1 MSAQQQVAGRIYRPV
16 GPKQIAIGQL
26 WSKGGQFSLA
36 QGVDLSLPI
45 MGIRI
50 VFKGRIDVNTADY
63 TSVNPEGVL
72 NLITR
77 ILITGT
83 NARQGGNVTLVDLDL
98 PTAWMMNSMFNP
110 LGNLFIM
117 QSVQRPNPTTPLIG
131 SATATLENSYFLG
144 TAAGGNFDFIVVC
157 DIPFHPHHCGVIFR
171 PGFGVRQEE
180 WKNSIQI
187 QLTYGN
193 QADAADGALGV
204 SAATTTTD
212 FTGYGVDTGSPTV
225 DVYSLPYEMGLD
237 LAPTV
242 LPGVLSRI
250 SSPIST
256 VLTQAGSNVQLGIL
270 QPKPTTRII
279 FKVGT
284 STTSP
289 YFATLSDTNAT
300 ALGITVGGNR
310 VVRELDD
317 IWAHANDQ
325 VAYYGRPHIQ
335 GYNLLDFIQ
344 SGSPFSAYPGDL
356 VGPGVLFT
364 LNANVAGVANSRGLI
379 VQEQMLYAPGGSFY
393 GA

>member
-1 MSAQQQVAGRIYRPV
+1 MLNKFQAGQIYRPV
-16 GPKQIAIGQL
+16 GPKQVAVGQV
-26 WSKGGQFSLA
+26 WAQGAGFSLA

-45 MGIRI
+45 MGVRL
-50 VFKGRIDVNTADY
+50 VFKGRVTVGTANY

-72 NLITR
+72 NLINR

-83 NARQGGNVTLVDLDL
+83 NARQGGNVTLVDMDL
-98 PTAWMMNSMFNP
+98 PTAWMLNSIFNP
-110 LGNLFIM
+110 QGNLFIINN
-117 QSVQRPNPTTPLIG
+117 VQRPMPTTPLIG
-131 SATATLENSYFLG
+131 SATAAAENSYFLG
-144 TAAGGNFDFIVVC
+144 TTAGSTYNFVVAC

-187 QLTYGN
+187 QLTYGS
-193 QADAADGALGV
+193 QADNADGALGV
-204 SAATTTTD
+204 SAATTATS
-212 FTGYGVDTGSPTV
+212 FTAYNSATGTPTV
-225 DVYSLPYEMGLD
+225 DIYSLPYEMGLD
-237 LAPTV
+237 LAPMV
-242 LPGVLSRI
+242 IPGVLSRV

-270 QPKPTTRII
+270 QPKPTTRIV

-300 ALGITVGGNR
+300 ALGIAVGGNR

-317 IWAHANDQ
+317 VFAHANDQ
-325 VAYYGRPHIQ
+325 VAFYGRPHIQ
-335 GYNLLDFIQ
+335 GYNLLDFVQ

-356 VGPGVLFT
+356 VGPGVLFS
-364 LNANVAGVANSRGLI
+364 LQANVAGVANARGLI
-379 VQEQMLYAPGGSFY
+379 IQEQMLYAPGGSLY
-393 GA
+393 GS